1 MAKNSKPT
9 PPAKKPKT
17 GAALRRRT
25 RMIAL
30 EPRMLFDG
38 ALGIDLGAKGTA
50 VLRGDT
56 SFDAGDSSAPA
67 APEAQRSDA
76 TQKPAEKPAEKAAE
90 APVEAVQTKAGADAK
105 ELVFVDTSVLGYQ
118 DLLKSVNPD
127 AKVVLLD
134 PTRDALDQMADYM
147 DGQRDVAAIHIISHG
162 SA

>member
-56 SFDAGDSSAPA
+56 SFDAADSPTPA
-67 APEAQRSDA
+67 APEAQRTEA

-90 APVEAVQTKAGADAK
+90 KPVEAVASRPGAEPK
-105 ELVFVDTSVLGYQ
+105 ELVFVDTGVLGYQ
-118 DLLKSVNPD
+118 DLLKNIDPG
-127 AKVVLLD
+127 AKVVMLD
-134 PTRDALDQMADYM
+134 PARDGITQIVDALANE
-147 DGQRDVAAIHIISHG
+147 S
-162 SA
+162 

>member
-38 ALGIDLGAKGTA
+38 ALGIDLGAKASA

-56 SFDAGDSSAPA
+56 SFDASSDAAPTPA
-67 APEAQRSDA
+67 APEPQRADA
-76 TQKPAEKPAEKAAE
+76 TQKPAEKPADKAAE
-90 APVEAVQTKAGADAK
+90 APVEALQGRAGADAK

-118 DLLKSVNPD
+118 ELLKTISPD

-134 PTRDALDQMADYM
+134 PVRDGITQIVDALANES
-147 DGQRDVAAIHIISHG
+147 DVSAIHLI
-162 SA
+162 